1 MSQRNLLGRRALLA
15 ACVVV
20 PAVAVSGGSASAA
33 PIGSAMPGGFRRGT
47 VVDTDQGGAT
57 VYEVLDGEGEVVG
70 YSLDDD
76 SRKVLDDSAP
86 ELQRQFDR
94 VSRDRDYTSDS
105 PLGIA
110 NRQQAAAAG
119 SGLECGA
126 AVALFI
132 GTTVFPTARVAKL
145 AARLAGL
152 VKKHGV
158 SKFVRILTGA
168 VKISDNSMKK
178 TFLEI
183 AGALTGISSLGVCVP
198 IFEDAV
204 ARFS

>member
-1 MSQRNLLGRRALLA
+1 MLGRRALFA

-20 PAVAVSGGSASAA
+20 PAVAASGGVASAA
-33 PIGSAMPGGFRRGT
+33 PAGPALPVGLRRGAASEA
-47 VVDTDQGGAT
+47 DESGAKI
-57 VYEVLDGEGEVVG
+57 YEVLDGEGRVVG
-70 YSLDDD
+70 YSVDDD
-76 SRKVLDDSAP
+76 SRKVLDDNGP
-86 ELQRQFDR
+86 ELGRLLDGAMR
-94 VSRDRDYTSDS
+94 ERRYTSDS
-105 PLGIA
+105 PLAEA
-110 NRQQAAAAG
+110 NRQQVAAAG

-126 AVALFI
+126 AIALFI
-132 GTTVFPTARVAKL
+132 GTTVFPSARVAKL
-145 AARLAGL
+145 VARLAGI
-152 VKKHGV
+152 VKKYGV
-158 SKFVRILTGA
+158 KKFVRILTGA